1 MSLLNVFLTLPPQA
15 AEGGIMSQ
23 LGGVLPFILIIV
35 VFYFFMIRPQ
45 MKRQKELRKYR
56 EALKKGDKVIT
67 TSGIYGKVSE
77 IKDQIVTIEIADGV
91 KVKMDKSAIVMDMS
105 DAVASK

>member
-1 MSLLNVFLTLPPQA
+1 MSFSNVFLNLPPQA
-15 AEGGIMSQ
+15 AEGGNPWMSFA
-23 LGGVLPFILIIV
+23 PFILIIV

-67 TSGIYGKVSE
+67 TGGIYGKVAE
-77 IKDQIVTIEIADGV
+77 VKDQFITVEIADGV
-91 KVKMDKSAIVMDMS
+91 KVKMDKSAIVMDMT
-105 DAVASK
+105 DVAANK

>member
-1 MSLLNVFLTLPPQA
+1 MNLLNVFLSMPPQA
-15 AEGGIMSQ
+15 AEGGNPLMSFA
-23 LGGVLPFILIIV
+23 PFVLIII

-67 TSGIYGKVSE
+67 TGGIYGKVSE
-77 IKDQIVTIEIADGV
+77 IKEQHVVVEIADGV

-105 DAVASK
+105 DVSANK